1 MPAKPFVPPIP
12 AFGPG
17 SVEHQWRKI
26 EQADIADV
34 PDSALPSN
42 NNRQNDGSQEKE
54 ALSPSPSTKATYAGA
69 GAYF

>member
-1 MPAKPFVPPIP
+1 MPAKPFVPPTP

-26 EQADIADV
+26 EQADIAKV
-34 PDSALPSN
+34 PDAVSPSN
-42 NNRQNDGSQEKE
+42 NNGENDSSQEQE
-54 ALSPSPSTKATYAGA
+54 VFSPSPSTKATYAGA